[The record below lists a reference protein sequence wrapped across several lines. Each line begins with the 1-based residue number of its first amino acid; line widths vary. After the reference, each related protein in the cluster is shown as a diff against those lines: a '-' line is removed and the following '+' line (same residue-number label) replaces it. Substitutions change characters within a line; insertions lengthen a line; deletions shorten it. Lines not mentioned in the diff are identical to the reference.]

1 MCRFCPTVG
10 RNATGLVKIL
20 TTRTAKTRAAEPFDS
35 CVHSYAIVALTTSYI
50 RVVYSCDC
58 GQVLFRSSIVVGP
71 VAVGQARR
79 SSEFAVCSRLQTL
92 VDLLYRKRAHW
103 NLLVPELSCMRTT
116 VAAKHGTSQC
126 SSEYGI
132 FFLTYLC
139 FVCIVTPWRRD
150 AALED
155 AFGSVLVAQYYSG
168 YAMLAETSRQICRS
182 QHVHDASSLGHLSL
196 V

>member
-116 VAAKHGTSQC
+116 VAAKLGTSQC
-126 SSEYGI
+126 SFRIWHILSYI
-132 FFLTYLC
+132 SVLC
-139 FVCIVTPWRRD
+139 LHRDTVAQRCCTRRCFW
-150 AALED
+150 LGTS
-155 AFGSVLVAQYYSG
+155 GSVL
-168 YAMLAETSRQICRS
+168 
-182 QHVHDASSLGHLSL
+182 
-196 V
+196 